1 MNNKVFA
8 FPDLLMLNF
17 VPQGIQ
23 LSLMFKYSKK
33 FDKSVSFYNTEYEN
47 TYKKMGFF
55 KEKLLSKPKI
65 SGFIFFSLIQFC
77 YQNKLNIKLI
87 NKSIELGYE
96 LMFVKEKIYLKDL
109 ASLKKNKH
117 KLLNFSQKNKKNIKI
132 NKMVVNF

>member
-1 MNNKVFA
+1 MKNKVFA

-23 LSLMFKYSKK
+23 LSLMFEHAEK
-33 FDKSVSFYNTEYEN
+33 FNRTISFYNTEYEN

-55 KEKLLSKPKI
+55 KEKLHSKPNI

-96 LMFVKEKIYLKDL
+96 LIFVNEKIYLKNL

-117 KLLNFSQKNKKNIKI
+117 KLLNFVQKNKKKIEI
-132 NKMVVNF
+132 NKMVINF